1 MTCDNCNC
9 VIIGQRFH
17 SVTRDD
23 YDLCADC
30 HGKNPGKAGEYILVI
45 QSLPAEKEA
54 EGKEPEAKRLKEV
67 S

>member
-1 MTCDNCNC
+1 
-9 VIIGQRFH
+9 
-17 SVTRDD
+17 VTRDD